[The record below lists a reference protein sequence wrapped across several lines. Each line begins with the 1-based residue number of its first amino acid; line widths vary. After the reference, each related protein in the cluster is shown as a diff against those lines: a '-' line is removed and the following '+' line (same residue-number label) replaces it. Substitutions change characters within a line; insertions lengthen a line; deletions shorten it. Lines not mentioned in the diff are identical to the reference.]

1 MDSSVHTFTTN
12 NTYYIMLA
20 RKEWMSVV
28 EKLDA
33 RFLPDEVMLPS
44 DWSENDPDSPYYINN
59 RTHYIETTS
68 SELCVID
75 TLEFSEYQT
84 RENGEVIYSS
94 SGTNESLVFDVN
106 KTYVV
111 QWPDSWCG
119 VIPYEYNGMV
129 CVGSEYLYDESAHDS
144 GEGFFITTDGV
155 GGYTAYCLSSDTING
170 LIIESETTSVQQL
183 DEMFIPDSIARVDDI
198 PSLDGYATEEFVST
212 AIDELAGGNGAT
224 IQYIATITT
233 NWTGDAAPYTQEI
246 AVEGILEGDDPIVDL
261 VLSDDYATSQVQLE
275 EWKKVYRITT
285 SDNLITVY
293 AEESILINLSIQLLV
308 SRDKVIDVGTVGRDS
323 IIDEAVTA
331 QKIAKESRTQYFSAA
346 LNVENW
352 VGDVAPYSQTVA
364 VEGLLES
371 DRPKVYLDIPDDF
384 DAVETQQTAFSL
396 LYDVDTADGSV
407 TFKAKD
413 MPSTTF
419 GVTLEVARI

>member
-1 MDSSVHTFTTN
+1 
-12 NTYYIMLA
+12 
-20 RKEWMSVV
+20 
-28 EKLDA
+28 
-33 RFLPDEVMLPS
+33 
-44 DWSENDPDSPYYINN
+44 
-59 RTHYIETTS
+59 
-68 SELCVID
+68 
-75 TLEFSEYQT
+75 
-84 RENGEVIYSS
+84 
-94 SGTNESLVFDVN
+94 
-106 KTYVV
+106 
-111 QWPDSWCG
+111 
-119 VIPYEYNGMV
+119 
-129 CVGSEYLYDESAHDS
+129 
-144 GEGFFITTDGV
+144 
-155 GGYTAYCLSSDTING
+155 
-170 LIIESETTSVQQL
+170 
-183 DEMFIPDSIARVDDI
+183 MF
-198 PSLDGYATEEFVST
+198 
-212 AIDELAGGNGAT
+212 
-224 IQYIATITT
+224 
-233 NWTGDAAPYTQEI
+233 
-246 AVEGILEGDDPIVDL
+246 
-261 VLSDDYATSQVQLE
+261 
-275 EWKKVYRITT
+275 
-285 SDNLITVY
+285 TVY